1 MALGGISS
9 QQSISLGN
17 KYIVNSELRSFYQYW
32 FHCELALIKAIV
44 CIAAG
49 NQLFARAAAI
59 SSAKHLGAAGL
70 PRDFGALGPL

>member
-1 MALGGISS
+1 M
-9 QQSISLGN
+9 
-17 KYIVNSELRSFYQYW
+17 RSGCARMRADARMRDPPRMRRSMRAHPAW
-32 FHCELALIKAIV
+32 RLIKAIV

-70 PRDFGALGPL
+70 PRDFGALGRL